1 MAPAKGS
8 RKGKKAWRK
17 NINTRQLE
25 EDVAQQQREE
35 QQGTALQTLTDTNLF
50 FVDKAGDEKTASA
63 VSKGLSRK
71 RKQLA
76 QPLRCELIAGVHKPA
91 GSVSAQSGP
100 KARGKLVL
108 PHQRKQPQVQLQQKH
123 QGKGVYKLPASSTFD
138 LWDEQPDTTDPR
150 LDRYNNIPGAINGT
164 ADQPSKRRKQAVK
177 LATKAV
183 VVDAAGCSYNPDI
196 EHHQEALS
204 QAVAAEMQKVYK
216 HDMQPRS
223 VPRFVDYQPET
234 DELALLQVDAEPDSD
249 EDGVRLHTA
258 AAPAAAFSTRIK
270 QTKRDQASRMR
281 HRLQEVE
288 ERTRRALKTQRRD
301 IDNLRQLQLQVQAEE
316 AVRAELR
323 AAKAAARA
331 EKATHQPPRLGKVK
345 FEAEPVQVLLSEEV
359 TGSLRKLKPTATLTR
374 DRFKSLQR
382 RGMIEPRVAVRGKKK
397 PRRVSYTQGER
408 ADKAEVGMEEIRA
421 IQNKRKGQ

>member
-1 MAPAKGS
+1 M
-8 RKGKKAWRK
+8 
-17 NINTRQLE
+17 L
-25 EDVAQQQREE
+25 QQVPFY
-35 QQGTALQTLTDTNLF
+35 AVCLIACCLLQ
-50 FVDKAGDEKTASA
+50 AGDEKTASA

-316 AVRAELR
+316 AVRYCCCVSRSIDLFVLMQFIHCPWYTSQ
-323 AAKAAARA
+323 AAVLSMYLHYAA
-331 EKATHQPPRLGKVK
+331 QRLC
-345 FEAEPVQVLLSEEV
+345 AYDVLLSSRSNF
-359 TGSLRKLKPTATLTR
+359 GSYRMGALAQCNCSSVMRHT
-374 DRFKSLQR
+374 
-382 RGMIEPRVAVRGKKK
+382 
-397 PRRVSYTQGER
+397 
-408 ADKAEVGMEEIRA
+408 
-421 IQNKRKGQ
+421 